1 MALAIHVGL
10 LQRFGLLKMKTK
22 NTSCQWRDS
31 ATLPRSNDWSWDYKK
46 AKRARIKSLVKS
58 TKKVETKRIPIKAKP
73 AKIVSTVTLESLGLQ
88 FTPTTQLKASIV

>member
-1 MALAIHVGL
+1 M
-10 LQRFGLLKMKTK
+10 LKMKTK

-31 ATLPRSNDWSWDYKK
+31 ATLPRSTNWSWD
-46 AKRARIKSLVKS
+46 AKRARRKLVKS
-58 TKKVETKRIPIKAKP
+58 TKKVEKIQKPIKAKP

>member
-1 MALAIHVGL
+1 M
-10 LQRFGLLKMKTK
+10 LKMKTK

-31 ATLPRSNDWSWDYKK
+31 ATLPRSTNWSWDAKK
-46 AKRARIKSLVKS
+46 AKRARRKLVKS
-58 TKKVETKRIPIKAKP
+58 TKKVEKIQKPIKAKP